1 MLALSLIKKPKLIDF
16 HTTKNNIEYETYC
29 IEYILNSFENK
40 EFIKSIIVL
49 WKCYV
54 CFPILFYLREHRM
67 QGRFAESNQPGL
79 GAFPD
84 IGTVGSALVAIT
96 VIAQCQMKNTRS
108 DRFKP

>member
-1 MLALSLIKKPKLIDF
+1 MLTLSLIKKPKLIDF
-16 HTTKNNIEYETYC
+16 HTTKHNIEYETYC

-40 EFIKSIIVL
+40 EFIKSIVVL
-49 WKCYV
+49 WKCYAR
-54 CFPILFYLREHRM
+54 FLILPYLRKRRM
-67 QGRFAESNQPGL
+67 QGRFAESNQPDL

-84 IGTVGSALVAIT
+84 VGNEESALVAIT